1 MAKDSLLIRLS
12 LSPPSPPKNNR
23 HFACYFRSVLSG
35 SRLRNRRSR
44 IEIETRGTRA
54 KSIVFLFLSNT
65 QRVRLGQSVVRMA
78 ETRKVISYRLVAS
91 VIFRARQ
98 IDLFCTT
105 QGSFKVENSVHR
117 VVYRLHS
124 KLLRCRR
131 VFEEKKTVRFIV
143 YEEFIFS
150 AGTEIFLAPVPSCL
164 SIPANLYTSKFCLS
178 TASFPRLKSAVV
190 LSFFA

>member
-1 MAKDSLLIRLS
+1 M
-12 LSPPSPPKNNR
+12 
-23 HFACYFRSVLSG
+23 
-35 SRLRNRRSR
+35 RNRRSR

-124 KLLRCRR
+124 KDCCG
-131 VFEEKKTVRFIV
+131 VGACSEKRKPFDSSYTR
-143 YEEFIFS
+143 
-150 AGTEIFLAPVPSCL
+150 
-164 SIPANLYTSKFCLS
+164 NLYFLPELKYFWHRFHRAFRS
-178 TASFPRLKSAVV
+178 RLTYIRRNFVCPPLRS
-190 LSFFA
+190 LD